1 MNSSRIW
8 LWAASLLV
16 YAFLYIPLA
25 VVVIFSFN
33 DSMLNAEW
41 VGFTMRWYA
50 KLMHDEDMLRAAANS
65 LLIALVSSAIATLLG
80 AMAGLAMHR
89 YRPRWLPFLVLTPVA
104 MPEILLGV
112 SLLLFFRQVL
122 DLSLGLLS
130 ILVAHV
136 TFSIGF
142 VAVIVR
148 ARLAGMDESIFEAA
162 RDLGAT
168 PWATFRRVTLPLIL
182 PALLAGYLMAFT
194 LSIDDFVITFFVAG
208 VGVNTLPL
216 QIYSMIK
223 VAVTPEV
230 NAVSTLL
237 MALTLTLIL
246 AASRFAPDV
255 LKGRA

>member
-1 MNSSRIW
+1 MNARFL
-8 LWAASLLV
+8 LWAASLAV
-16 YAFLYIPLA
+16 YAFLYVPLA
-25 VVVIFSFN
+25 VVVLFSFN
-33 DSMLNAEW
+33 DSVLNAEW
-41 VGFTMRWYA
+41 VGFTTRWYG
-50 KLMHDEDMLRAAANS
+50 KLLHDEDMLRAAANS
-65 LLIALVSSAIATLLG
+65 LAIALLSSSAATLLG

-122 DLSLGLLS
+122 DLSLGLFS
-130 ILVAHV
+130 ILVAHI

-182 PALLAGYLMAFT
+182 PALLAGFLMAFT

-230 NAVSTLL
+230 NAISTLL

-246 AASRFAPDV
+246 LASRFAPDV
-255 LKGRA
+255 MKGRA